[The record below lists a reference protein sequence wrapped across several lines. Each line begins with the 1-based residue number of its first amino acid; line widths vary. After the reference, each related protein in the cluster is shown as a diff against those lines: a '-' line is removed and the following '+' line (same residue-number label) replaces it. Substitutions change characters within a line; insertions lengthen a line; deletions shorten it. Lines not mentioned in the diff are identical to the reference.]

1 MDASL
6 FFEKIEKYWEE
17 EKKNNSKK
25 SLLSRGLL
33 SFCVSRDKERERETN
48 VNHEQAEVLLSANKY
63 DAVMPKR
70 QRYQAKV
77 MTF

>member
-33 SFCVSRDKERERETN
+33 SFLRQTRRGGKETN